1 LGDKKTTRPCF
12 AKQTRSLLIGQ
23 QFPIDTN
30 SMIHIFAAD
39 KYLLEA
45 LRGDTP
51 PDKKIRKQ
59 IRMFRPVKCIH
70 CDSQVLHGNGWR
82 CRASV
87 TTWDDW
93 TLVWYWR
100 LECQGCGKSHCLM
113 PAIAV
118 SDLMYTDTVIAEVVI
133 GRLNGRS
140 AREFAPDR
148 RTQMRWLDRIRSW
161 WPVALSSGAVR
172 GALSE
177 WTNNVSRVLNAIC
190 RCAASHIGLFFPSLS
205 ERNKTVASARRGY
218 PAIGAHQRGS
228 WILSAG
234 L

>member
-1 LGDKKTTRPCF
+1 
-12 AKQTRSLLIGQ
+12 
-23 QFPIDTN
+23 
-30 SMIHIFAAD
+30 MIHVFTAD

-45 LRGDTP
+45 LRGDTL
-51 PDKKIRKQ
+51 PDKEIRKQ
-59 IRMFRPVKCIH
+59 IRMFKPVKCIH
-70 CDSQVLHGNGWR
+70 CDSHVLHGNGWR

-93 TLVWYWR
+93 TLLWYWR

-113 PAIAV
+113 PEIVV
-118 SDLMYTDTVIAEVVI
+118 SDLMYTDTVVAEVVS
-133 GRLNGRS
+133 GRIDGRS
-140 AREFAPDR
+140 ASEFAPDR
-148 RTQMRWLDRIRSW
+148 RTQKRWLDRIRSW

-172 GALSE
+172 GELSE
-177 WTNNVSRVLNAIC
+177 WTSSVSGVLDAIR

-205 ERNKTVASARRGY
+205 ERSTSGVSPRRAY